1 MNKKL
6 FFWGALNALILA
18 LVVYYLWPREQ
29 QDAPTHVT
37 LASAGIRIELE
48 GVQAFAPTVEGY
60 LVSTAEG
67 IFRVNEQG
75 QSPEKLHDLKDITC
89 LEGDWAASRRALYYA
104 GKPFADLGARSY
116 ITDILPLGESVILA
130 DAGQKKLAA
139 FDLKGALLWECQSYE
154 GQSFKIPSP
163 YFALS
168 ADGEGGF
175 WVSDPGCHR
184 LVQMDGEGRFKATW
198 QPQAGDSFL
207 GCCNPA
213 QFCALAGGQFIC
225 LEKGLIRVRLFQP
238 SGVVERVLWSRPTPD
253 PEFPYLIKRNKQGQI
268 ALLDLKTR
276 IIHLLQL

>member
-6 FFWGALNALILA
+6 FLWGALNALILA
-18 LVVYYLWPREQ
+18 LVVYYLWPKQQ
-29 QDAPTHVT
+29 QDVSTHVT
-37 LASAGIRIELE
+37 PDSVGIRIDLE
-48 GVQAFAPTVEGY
+48 GVQSFSPTEEGY

-89 LEGDWAASRRALYYA
+89 LEGDWAASRHALYYR
-104 GKPFADLGARSY
+104 GQSFADLGERAY
-116 ITDILPLGESVILA
+116 LTDILPLGEVVILA
-130 DAGQKKLAA
+130 DAGQKKLVA
-139 FDLKGALLWECQSYE
+139 FDLKGSLLWECKCYE

-175 WVSDPGCHR
+175 WVSDPGRHR
-184 LVQMDGEGRFKATW
+184 LVQMDGDGHFRATW
-198 QPQAGDSFL
+198 QPQSDASFL

-238 SGVVERVLWSRPTPD
+238 SGVMERVLWSRPMPE
-253 PEFPYLIKRNKQGQI
+253 PEFYFQLKRNKQGQI

-276 IIHLLQL
+276 TIHLLQL